1 MATAINF
8 DVSKSNNKS
17 HIENKSYNAIVHNQE
32 EFLNNTNFLLEDV
45 KREYQELS
53 LNDVK
58 DDNKFEHLSSKEK
71 GFYLDEQYVKNNIN
85 QKKSLNE
92 ISYASRAIEN
102 AQSNDSYPT
111 DSLSDLFNEV
121 KNSIISG
128 KEDYL
133 DVLKDVFSK
142 YMEYIKDLREALSTL
157 SQNTI
162 AGSKDGYIHVYFK
175 SFYDELSKVKD
186 KYQNG
191 TQGDHFF
198 FYHRVFGQHQDNEQY
213 LRTIDGNKIYYSNE
227 EQLDKA
233 LRSIEDLLKGVKGIN
248 SSRNNQSVAPDV
260 DNVFIAVIDFSDL
273 DKFMKEVFDR
283 SKDNKDMLQ
292 TEFDLFK
299 KTLDALEKRVN
310 TNLDELSKKYSAAN
324 SNYDNFVKIVSST
337 MNTLLE
343 MAKGF
348 LRF

>member
-111 DSLSDLFNEV
+111 DSLSDLFDEV
-121 KNSIISG
+121 KQSIVAG
-128 KEDYL
+128 KNDYL
-133 DVLKDVFSK
+133 DVLKDIFSK
-142 YMEYIKDLREALSTL
+142 YMDFVKELREILS
-157 SQNTI
+157 
-162 AGSKDGYIHVYFK
+162 
-175 SFYDELSKVKD
+175 ELS
-186 KYQNG
+186 
-191 TQGDHFF
+191 
-198 FYHRVFGQHQDNEQY
+198 
-213 LRTIDGNKIYYSNE
+213 
-227 EQLDKA
+227 
-233 LRSIEDLLKGVKGIN
+233 
-248 SSRNNQSVAPDV
+248 
-260 DNVFIAVIDFSDL
+260 
-273 DKFMKEVFDR
+273 
-283 SKDNKDMLQ
+283 
-292 TEFDLFK
+292 
-299 KTLDALEKRVN
+299 
-310 TNLDELSKKYSAAN
+310 
-324 SNYDNFVKIVSST
+324 
-337 MNTLLE
+337 
-343 MAKGF
+343 
-348 LRF
+348 

>member
-58 DDNKFEHLSSKEK
+58 DDNRFEHLSSKEK

-111 DSLSDLFNEV
+111 DSLSDLFDEV
-121 KNSIISG
+121 KQSIVAG
-128 KEDYL
+128 KNDYL
-133 DVLKDVFSK
+133 DVLKDIFSK
-142 YMEYIKDLREALSTL
+142 YMDFVKELREILSEL
-157 SQNTI
+157 SKSTK
-162 AGSKDGYIHVYFK
+162 AGSKDGYISVSPAYIFNALKIFMNRLQSLSFHMEFFK
-175 SFYDELSKVKD
+175 DNDGRFYRII
-186 KYQNG
+186 NG
-191 TQGDHFF
+191 
-198 FYHRVFGQHQDNEQY
+198 E
-213 LRTIDGNKIYYSNE
+213 KIYYKDEAEVDNAV
-227 EQLDKA
+227 KA
-233 LRSIEDLLKGVKGIN
+233 VRKLLSQIKGVSLI
-248 SSRNNQSVAPDV
+248 
-260 DNVFIAVIDFSDL
+260 
-273 DKFMKEVFDR
+273 
-283 SKDNKDMLQ
+283 KDNHTNMNFSFEVKFDVSGIKKLTEHLFSMPDGWSDILQ
-292 TEFDLFK
+292 TEFELLK
-299 KTLDALEKRVN
+299 KIFDTVEKGVN

>member
-1 MATAINF
+1 MPTAINF

-17 HIENKSYNAIVHNQE
+17 HIENKSYNAIVNNQE

-121 KNSIISG
+121 KQSIVAG
-128 KEDYL
+128 KNDYL
-133 DVLKDVFSK
+133 DVLKNNFSR
-142 YMEYIKDLREALSTL
+142 YMDFVKELREILSEL
-157 SQNTI
+157 SQVTK
-162 AGSKDGYIHVYFK
+162 AGSKDGYININVSKIISDLYPPMNKANAKKIVDMRFFK
-175 SFYDELSKVKD
+175 ENDGRFYRVI
-186 KYQNG
+186 NG
-191 TQGDHFF
+191 
-198 FYHRVFGQHQDNEQY
+198 E
-213 LRTIDGNKIYYSNE
+213 KIYYKNE
-227 EQLDKA
+227 AEVNDTVSAVRNLLSQIKGLSLVKESKVPSDSDILFSFA
-233 LRSIEDLLKGVKGIN
+233 MSIDTSGVKKLI
-248 SSRNNQSVAPDV
+248 DYL
-260 DNVFIAVIDFSDL
+260 DNMPFGAHDI
-273 DKFMKEVFDR
+273 
-283 SKDNKDMLQ
+283 LQ
-292 TEFDLFK
+292 TEFELIK
-299 KTLDALEKRVN
+299 KTFDSVEKAVN

>member
-58 DDNKFEHLSSKEK
+58 DDNRFEHLSSKEK

-111 DSLSDLFNEV
+111 DSLSDLFDEV
-121 KNSIISG
+121 KQSIVAG
-128 KEDYL
+128 KNDYL
-133 DVLKDVFSK
+133 DVLKDIFSK
-142 YMEYIKDLREALSTL
+142 YMDFVKELREILTEL
-157 SQNTI
+157 SQATK
-162 AGSKDGYIHVYFK
+162 AGSKDGYININVDSLSDKLYFLK
-175 SFYDELSKVKD
+175 AKWKNKNVFSTLMAFNKENDGRFYRII
-186 KYQNG
+186 NG
-191 TQGDHFF
+191 
-198 FYHRVFGQHQDNEQY
+198 E
-213 LRTIDGNKIYYSNE
+213 KIYYKN
-227 EQLDKA
+227 
-233 LRSIEDLLKGVKGIN
+233 SIEVYNTVDAVENLLNQLKGVASKKDD
-248 SSRNNQSVAPDV
+248 QSPGVIPNMYFV
-260 DNVFIAVIDFSDL
+260 FNVGLDLSGL
-273 DKFMKEVFDR
+273 DKLV
-283 SKDNKDMLQ
+283 SYLDNMPNGEHDILQ
-292 TEFDLFK
+292 TEFDLIK
-299 KTLDALEKRVN
+299 KTLDAVEKGVN